1 MEEILCKDSNFI
13 FYKRQKMAKNC
24 FYLLYLE
31 DQGVGSSDHFLLVGG
46 TDTDERTLELHG
58 DDIRY
63 DLMFMNFLLNNVR
76 FPGEGLAPRYK
87 ELKFNKVADF
97 YAGMLNGNIAKK
109 LRQPD
114 FDQQALANDFQ
125 ELHEVMTIARLC
137 GNNAMAEKIRKMA
150 DTQFDAME
158 ASAPGMGAAYRNFF
172 YGINAPASAEET
184 ADTTDTESPE
194 GEK

>member
-1 MEEILCKDSNFI
+1 MGGYTQSNI
-13 FYKRQKMAKNC
+13 FYLQEYFNLHTPTGDKKGMEMANKIWDGYVELFNW
-24 FYLLYLE
+24 YE
-31 DQGVGSSDHFLLVGG
+31 NV
-46 TDTDERTLELHG
+46 DEHTLELHG

-97 YAGMLNGNIAKK
+97 YAGAVNSSIAKK

-125 ELHEVMTIARLC
+125 ELHEVMTIARLS
-137 GNNAMAEKIRKMA
+137 GNSAMAEKIQKMA

-172 YGINAPASAEET
+172 YGINTPASAAET